1 MWVNNMSDKKFKLN
15 KEDFILYILN
25 KLEPEKSDKIR
36 LNKLAFFV
44 EFAYLLRFNQE
55 LSDTEF
61 AAIDMGPVIND
72 YDGVL
77 KNMQKKGL
85 VKMDGYVLR
94 PLKSP
99 FVEIP
104 TDIRMFM
111 DTIIDKY
118 SKLTKNE
125 LIGLSHLTDA
135 YKITTDNEKRMG
147 FKINKKLALLETF
160 LTDDDQTDQPR
171 EDELPRI
178 NRSQLIK
185 YAR

>member
-1 MWVNNMSDKKFKLN
+1 MSDKKFKLN

-44 EFAYLLRFNQE
+44 EFAYLLRFNHD
-55 LSDTEF
+55 LSNTEY

-72 YDGVL
+72 YDSIL

-85 VKMDGYVLR
+85 VKVDGYLLR

-99 FVEIP
+99 SVEIP
-104 TDIRMFM
+104 ADIRMFM

-125 LIGLSHLTDA
+125 LIGLSHLTDT
-135 YKITTDNEKRMG
+135 YKITTDNERKMG
-147 FKINKKLALLETF
+147 SKINKKLAMLETF
-160 LTDDDQTDQPR
+160 LTDDEQSDQTLENKLTKISR
-171 EDELPRI
+171 
-178 NRSQLIK
+178 NQLIK

>member
-1 MWVNNMSDKKFKLN
+1 MSEKKLK

-44 EFAYLLRFNQE
+44 EFAYLLKFKRD
-55 LSDTEF
+55 LSTAEY

-72 YDGVL
+72 YEAIL
-77 KNMQKKGL
+77 KDMQKRGL
-85 VKMDGYVLR
+85 VAVDGYVVR

-99 FVEIP
+99 VAEIP
-104 TDIRMFM
+104 AETKAFIDGIM
-111 DTIIDKY
+111 DKY
-118 SKLTKNE
+118 SKLPKNA

-135 YKITTDNEKRMG
+135 YKITTNNERVMGKR
-147 FKINKKLALLETF
+147 IDKKLAALETF
-160 LTDDDQTDQPR
+160 LIEDEHNGGVS
-171 EDELPRI
+171 EDELPSI
-178 NRSQLIK
+178 DRSQLVP